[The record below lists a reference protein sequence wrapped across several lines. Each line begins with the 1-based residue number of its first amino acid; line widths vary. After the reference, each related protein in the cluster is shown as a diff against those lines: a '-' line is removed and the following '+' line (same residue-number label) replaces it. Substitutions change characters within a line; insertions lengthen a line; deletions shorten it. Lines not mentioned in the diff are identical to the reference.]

1 MNDEM
6 NHGGEKKTGTLY
18 LCATPIG
25 NLEDMTYR
33 GVRILG
39 EVPLI
44 AAEDTRRTRQLLTH
58 FGLSTRLVSYHEH
71 NKAEKGPRLI
81 DWLLSGSDLACVS
94 DAGLPG
100 VADPGAQLAADAIA
114 AGIRV
119 VPLPGANAALSA
131 LIASGLDTTQF
142 SFVGFLPRTKEKR
155 RTCLAEV
162 AARRDTL
169 IFYEAPHRL
178 KETLSAILD
187 ALGDRPAV
195 LAREL
200 TKKFEEFRRG
210 KLSELLQQSE
220 ENPPRGEFVIVVQG
234 QQGEETEPLSAA
246 PEDAAA
252 LVRSL
257 VDHGMQKKEAMREA
271 AKKTGLSR
279 RDVYQAVLAAE
290 EEACGK
296 QKRRGNQRIP
306 TPFVCDY
313 VPILRPRP

>member
-1 MNDEM
+1 MSDES
-6 NHGGEKKTGTLY
+6 NSGGEKKIGTLY

-33 GVRILG
+33 AVRVLG

-71 NKAEKGPRLI
+71 NKEEKGPRLI
-81 DWLLSGSDLACVS
+81 AWLEEGNDLACVS

-100 VADPGAQLAADAIA
+100 VADPGARLAADAVA

-131 LIASGLDTTQF
+131 LIASGLDTERF

-155 RTCLAEV
+155 RERLSEISG
-162 AARRDTL
+162 REDTL

-178 KETLSAILD
+178 AEAMKAILD
-187 ALGDRPAV
+187 ALGDRPAAI
-195 LAREL
+195 AREL

-210 KLSELLQQSE
+210 RLSELLAWCGE
-220 ENPPRGEFVIVVQG
+220 TPPRGEFVLVVG
-234 QQGEETEPLSAA
+234 GAEEKTEAVPTA
-246 PEDAAA
+246 PEDAVELARTLAA
-252 LVRSL
+252 G
-257 VDHGMQKKEAMREA
+257 GMAKKEAIREA
-271 AKKTGLSR
+271 ARRTGLSR

-290 EEACGK
+290 GK
-296 QKRRGNQRIP
+296 
-306 TPFVCDY
+306 
-313 VPILRPRP
+313 

>member
-1 MNDEM
+1 MSDES
-6 NHGGEKKTGTLY
+6 NSGGERKIGTLY

-33 GVRILG
+33 AVRVLG

-71 NKAEKGPRLI
+71 NKEEKGPRLI
-81 DWLLSGSDLACVS
+81 AWLEEGNDLACVS

-100 VADPGAQLAADAIA
+100 VADPGARLAADAVA

-131 LIASGLDTTQF
+131 LIASGLDTERF

-155 RTCLAEV
+155 RERLSEISG
-162 AARRDTL
+162 REDTL

-178 KETLSAILD
+178 AETMKAILD
-187 ALGDRPAV
+187 ALGDRPAAI
-195 LAREL
+195 AREL

-210 KLSELLQQSE
+210 RLSELLAWCGE
-220 ENPPRGEFVIVVQG
+220 TPPRGEFVLVVG
-234 QQGEETEPLSAA
+234 GAEEKKEAAPAA
-246 PEDAAA
+246 PEDAVELARTLAA
-252 LVRSL
+252 G
-257 VDHGMQKKEAMREA
+257 GMAKKEAIREA
-271 AKKTGLSR
+271 ARRTGLSR

-290 EEACGK
+290 GK
-296 QKRRGNQRIP
+296 
-306 TPFVCDY
+306 
-313 VPILRPRP
+313 

>member
-1 MNDEM
+1 MSDES
-6 NHGGEKKTGTLY
+6 NSGGERKIGTLY

-33 GVRILG
+33 AVRVLG

-71 NKAEKGPRLI
+71 NKEAKGPRLI
-81 DWLLSGSDLACVS
+81 AWLEEGNDLACVS

-100 VADPGAQLAADAIA
+100 VADPGARLAADAVA

-131 LIASGLDTTQF
+131 LIASGLDTERF

-155 RTCLAEV
+155 RERLSEISG
-162 AARRDTL
+162 REDTL

-178 KETLSAILD
+178 AETMKAILD
-187 ALGDRPAV
+187 ALGDRPAAI
-195 LAREL
+195 AREL

-210 KLSELLQQSE
+210 RLSELLAWCGE
-220 ENPPRGEFVIVVQG
+220 TPPRGEFVLVVG
-234 QQGEETEPLSAA
+234 GAEEKTEAVPAA
-246 PEDAAA
+246 PEDAVELARTLAA
-252 LVRSL
+252 R
-257 VDHGMQKKEAMREA
+257 GMAKKEAIREA
-271 AKKTGLSR
+271 ARRTGLSR

-290 EEACGK
+290 RK
-296 QKRRGNQRIP
+296 
-306 TPFVCDY
+306 
-313 VPILRPRP
+313 

>member
-1 MNDEM
+1 MADDMERARE
-6 NHGGEKKTGTLY
+6 EKKPGTLF

-33 GVRILG
+33 AVRILG
-39 EVPLI
+39 EAPLI

-71 NKAEKGPRLI
+71 NKDEKGPRLI
-81 DWLLSGSDLACVS
+81 EWLLSGNDLVCVS

-100 VADPGAQLAADAIA
+100 VADPGSRLAADAVA
-114 AGIRV
+114 EGIRV
-119 VPLPGANAALSA
+119 VPIPGANAALSA
-131 LIASGLDTTQF
+131 LIASGLDTTRF

-155 RTCLAEV
+155 RECLAEISG
-162 AARRDTL
+162 RTDTL

-178 KETLSAILD
+178 LETLKAIFD

-210 KLSELLQQSE
+210 NLSELLAWCE
-220 ENPPRGEFVIVVQG
+220 ENQLRGEFVIVVSG
-234 QQGEETEPLSAA
+234 AEESRKESTESP

-252 LVRSL
+252 IVRRL
-257 VDHGMQKKEAMREA
+257 TADGMAKKEAIRET
-271 AKKTGLSR
+271 AKRTGLSR
-279 RDVYQAVLAAE
+279 RDVYQAVLEAE
-290 EEACGK
+290 GK
-296 QKRRGNQRIP
+296 
-306 TPFVCDY
+306 
-313 VPILRPRP
+313 

>member
-1 MNDEM
+1 MSDES
-6 NHGGEKKTGTLY
+6 NSGGERKNGTLY

-33 GVRILG
+33 AVRVLG

-71 NKAEKGPRLI
+71 NKDEKGPRLI
-81 DWLLSGSDLACVS
+81 AWLEEGNDLACVS

-100 VADPGAQLAADAIA
+100 VADPGARLAADAVA

-131 LIASGLDTTQF
+131 LIASGLDTERF

-155 RTCLAEV
+155 RERLSEISG
-162 AARRDTL
+162 REDTL

-178 KETLSAILD
+178 AETMKAILD
-187 ALGDRPAV
+187 ALGDRPAAI
-195 LAREL
+195 AREL

-210 KLSELLQQSE
+210 RLSELLAWCE
-220 ENPPRGEFVIVVQG
+220 EMPPRGEFVLVVG
-234 QQGEETEPLSAA
+234 GAEEKTEAVPAA
-246 PEDAAA
+246 PEDAVELARTLAA
-252 LVRSL
+252 G
-257 VDHGMQKKEAMREA
+257 GMAKKEAIREA
-271 AKKTGLSR
+271 ARRTGLSR

-290 EEACGK
+290 GK
-296 QKRRGNQRIP
+296 
-306 TPFVCDY
+306 
-313 VPILRPRP
+313 

>member
-1 MNDEM
+1 MENRM
-6 NHGGEKKTGTLY
+6 NHEGDRKKGTLY

-33 GVRILG
+33 AVRVLG

-71 NKAEKGPRLI
+71 NKEEKGPRLI
-81 DWLLSGSDLACVS
+81 AWLEEGNDLACVS

-100 VADPGAQLAADAIA
+100 VADPGARLSADAVA

-131 LIASGLDTTQF
+131 LIASGLDTERF

-155 RTCLAEV
+155 RERLSEISG
-162 AARRDTL
+162 REDTL

-178 KETLSAILD
+178 AETMKAILD
-187 ALGDRPAV
+187 ALGDRPAAI
-195 LAREL
+195 AREL

-210 KLSELLQQSE
+210 RLSELLAWCE
-220 ENPPRGEFVIVVQG
+220 ETPLRGEFVLVVG
-234 QQGEETEPLSAA
+234 GAEEKTEAVPAA
-246 PEDAAA
+246 PEDAVELARTLAA
-252 LVRSL
+252 G
-257 VDHGMQKKEAMREA
+257 GMAKKEAIREA
-271 AKKTGLSR
+271 ARRTGLSR

-290 EEACGK
+290 GK
-296 QKRRGNQRIP
+296 
-306 TPFVCDY
+306 
-313 VPILRPRP
+313 

>member
-1 MNDEM
+1 MSDES
-6 NHGGEKKTGTLY
+6 NSGGERKNGTLY

-33 GVRILG
+33 AVRVLG

-71 NKAEKGPRLI
+71 NKEEKGPRLI
-81 DWLLSGSDLACVS
+81 AWLEEGNDLACVS

-100 VADPGAQLAADAIA
+100 IADPGTRLAADAVA

-131 LIASGLDTTQF
+131 LIASGLDTERF

-155 RTCLAEV
+155 RERLSEISG
-162 AARRDTL
+162 REDTL

-178 KETLSAILD
+178 AETMKAILD
-187 ALGDRPAV
+187 ALGDRPAAI
-195 LAREL
+195 AREL

-210 KLSELLQQSE
+210 RLSELLAWCGE
-220 ENPPRGEFVIVVQG
+220 TPPRGEFVLVVG
-234 QQGEETEPLSAA
+234 GAEEKTEAVPAA
-246 PEDAAA
+246 PEDAVELARTLAA
-252 LVRSL
+252 R
-257 VDHGMQKKEAMREA
+257 GMAKKEAIREA
-271 AKKTGLSR
+271 ARRTGLSR

-290 EEACGK
+290 GK
-296 QKRRGNQRIP
+296 
-306 TPFVCDY
+306 
-313 VPILRPRP
+313 

>member
-1 MNDEM
+1 MSDES
-6 NHGGEKKTGTLY
+6 NSGGERKIGTLY

-33 GVRILG
+33 AVRVLG

-71 NKAEKGPRLI
+71 NKDEKGPRLI
-81 DWLLSGSDLACVS
+81 AWLEEGNDLACVS

-100 VADPGAQLAADAIA
+100 VADPGARLAADAVA

-131 LIASGLDTTQF
+131 LIASGLDTERF

-155 RTCLAEV
+155 RERLSEISG
-162 AARRDTL
+162 REDTL

-178 KETLSAILD
+178 AETMKAILD
-187 ALGDRPAV
+187 ALGDRPAAI
-195 LAREL
+195 AREL

-210 KLSELLQQSE
+210 RLSELLAWCGE
-220 ENPPRGEFVIVVQG
+220 TPPRGEFVLVVG
-234 QQGEETEPLSAA
+234 GAEEKTEAVPAA
-246 PEDAAA
+246 PEDAVE
-252 LVRSL
+252 LVRTL
-257 VDHGMQKKEAMREA
+257 AAGGMAKKEAIREA
-271 AKKTGLSR
+271 ARRTGLSR

-290 EEACGK
+290 GK
-296 QKRRGNQRIP
+296 
-306 TPFVCDY
+306 
-313 VPILRPRP
+313 

>member
-1 MNDEM
+1 MNDETKS
-6 NHGGEKKTGTLY
+6 GGEKKIGTLY

-33 GVRILG
+33 AVRILG
-39 EVPLI
+39 EAPLI

-71 NKAEKGPRLI
+71 NKTEEGPRLI
-81 DWLLSGSDLACVS
+81 DWLLSGNDLACVS

-131 LIASGLDTTQF
+131 LIASGLDTTRF

-155 RTCLAEV
+155 RACLVEV
-162 AARRDTL
+162 AARRETL

-178 KETLSAILD
+178 EETLSALLE
-187 ALGDRPAV
+187 ALGDRPAA

-210 KLSELLQQSE
+210 SLSTLLTSCRE
-220 ENPPRGEFVIVVQG
+220 TPPRGEFVVVVG
-234 QQGEETEPLSAA
+234 GAEDVAEDAPPVE
-246 PEDAAA
+246 PEDAVS
-252 LVRSL
+252 LVRAFMAE
-257 VDHGMQKKEAMREA
+257 GTPKKEAIRAA
-271 AKKTGLSR
+271 AKRTGLSR

-290 EEACGK
+290 DGE
-296 QKRRGNQRIP
+296 
-306 TPFVCDY
+306 
-313 VPILRPRP
+313 

>member
-1 MNDEM
+1 MSDES
-6 NHGGEKKTGTLY
+6 NSGGERKIGTLY

-33 GVRILG
+33 AVRVLG

-71 NKAEKGPRLI
+71 NKEEKGPRLI
-81 DWLLSGSDLACVS
+81 AWLEEGNDLACVS

-100 VADPGAQLAADAIA
+100 VADPGARLAADAVA

-131 LIASGLDTTQF
+131 LIASGLDTERF

-155 RTCLAEV
+155 RERLSKISGRE
-162 AARRDTL
+162 DTL

-178 KETLSAILD
+178 AETMKAILD
-187 ALGDRPAV
+187 ALGDRPAAI
-195 LAREL
+195 AREL

-210 KLSELLQQSE
+210 RLSELLAWCGE
-220 ENPPRGEFVIVVQG
+220 TPPRGEFVLVVG
-234 QQGEETEPLSAA
+234 GAEEKTEAVPAA
-246 PEDAAA
+246 PEDAVELARTLAA
-252 LVRSL
+252 G
-257 VDHGMQKKEAMREA
+257 GMAKKEAIREA
-271 AKKTGLSR
+271 ARRTGLSR

-290 EEACGK
+290 GK
-296 QKRRGNQRIP
+296 
-306 TPFVCDY
+306 
-313 VPILRPRP
+313 